1 MSATTSGLITAGVA
15 RHGRQRE
22 DGELSSSFQKAL
34 NKLKQP
40 SARWSLAALL
50 LSGSGL
56 GVVATVSFNFMIH
69 ETSSDQFCNVC
80 HSTNIEPDYAGTVH
94 STNHIGVRVNCHD
107 CHIPKEF
114 VPKLYRKATAGAR
127 DVFHTIIGTINTP
140 EKFEAHRMTMA
151 TAVWDSMRA
160 NDSRACRYCHDD
172 TGWDLSAQTPNARDY
187 HVGPLAKGK
196 TCIDCHKG
204 LAHPLP
210 QGIEPDSQ
218 VDRHTPSAPDTAM
231 QTGTAEPGA

>member
-1 MSATTSGLITAGVA
+1 MRSSLRRAWAT
-15 RHGRQRE
+15 
-22 DGELSSSFQKAL
+22 
-34 NKLKQP
+34 LKKP
-40 SARWSLAALL
+40 SAHRSLGALL
-50 LSGSGL
+50 LAGSVA
-56 GVVATVSFNFMIH
+56 GVIGTASFNFAIH

-114 VPKLYRKATAGAR
+114 GPKIYRKATAGAR
-127 DVFHTIIGTINTP
+127 DVFHTIIGTIDTP

-172 TGWDLSAQTPNARDY
+172 TRWDLAAQTQKARDY
-187 HVGPLAKGK
+187 HVGPPAKGK

-204 LAHPLP
+204 TAHPLP

-218 VDRHTPSAPDTAM
+218 VNLPRPPQADSAVQLLT
-231 QTGTAEPGA
+231 TEPGA

>member
-1 MSATTSGLITAGVA
+1 MLN
-15 RHGRQRE
+15 
-22 DGELSSSFQKAL
+22 AL
-34 NKLKQP
+34 RKP
-40 SARWSLAALL
+40 SAKWSLGALL
-50 LSGSGL
+50 IVGSAL
-56 GVVATVSFNFMIH
+56 GVVATTSFNFVMH

-80 HSTNIEPDYAGTVH
+80 HATNIDQDYAGTAH

-127 DVFHTIIGTINTP
+127 DVFHTIIGTVNTP
-140 EKFEAHRMTMA
+140 EKIEAHRMRMA

-172 TGWDLSAQTPNARDY
+172 MRWDTAAQTPKARGY
-187 HVGPLAKGK
+187 HLGSLAKGS

-204 LAHPLP
+204 LAHPL
-210 QGIEPDSQ
+210 SQ
-218 VDRHTPSAPDTAM
+218 DTAPDR
-231 QTGTAEPGA
+231 